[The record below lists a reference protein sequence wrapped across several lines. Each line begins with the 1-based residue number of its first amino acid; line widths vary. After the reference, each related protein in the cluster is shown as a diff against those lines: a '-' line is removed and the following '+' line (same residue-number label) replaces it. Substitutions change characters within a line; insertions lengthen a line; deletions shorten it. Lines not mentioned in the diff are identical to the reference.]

1 MRLNQSQQ
9 RQSVIYHLTYYSILG
24 NETMFRSHNFS
35 AGPSMLPTAV
45 LEQAQAE
52 LLDYKGT
59 GSSIM
64 ELSHRG
70 PEYMEVDAQ
79 AQERI
84 KSLLGLGDDFEV
96 MFLQGGASTQF
107 LMVPYNFLVGDSRVA
122 TYLNTGEWS
131 RKAIKEA
138 KLLGNVHVGFTSEAS
153 NFNRVPKNGEFSV
166 ADGSIYTHFTSNNT
180 IFGTQ
185 FASEPETNGIPLV
198 CDASSDFMS
207 RPLDVSRYGMIYA
220 GAQKNAGPAGVAI
233 VIMRKD
239 FLERARTEG
248 MSTILNYKTHV
259 GTMFNTP
266 PTYSVYIVNL
276 VMGWIQ
282 EQGGLAGIQKKNEAK
297 AALLYGEIDRDDFYR
312 GTAEVDSRSM
322 MNVTFR
328 LPSEDLEKRFVKET
342 EAINL
347 DGLKGHRSVGGIRA
361 SIYNAMPYE
370 GVKALTDFMVEFR
383 AKNG

>member
-1 MRLNQSQQ
+1 
-9 RQSVIYHLTYYSILG
+9 
-24 NETMFRSHNFS
+24 MFRSHNFS

-45 LEQAQAE
+45 LEQAQQE
-52 LLDYKGT
+52 LLNYKGT

-70 PEYMEVDAQ
+70 SEYVEVDAQ
-79 AQERI
+79 ATERV
-84 KSLLGLGDDFEV
+84 KTLLGLGDDFEV
-96 MFLQGGASTQF
+96 MFLQGGASAQF
-107 LMVPYNFLVGDSRVA
+107 MMVPYNFLVGDGRVA

-138 KLLGNVHVGFTSEAS
+138 KIFGNVHVGFTSEAD
-153 NFNRVPKNGEFSV
+153 NYNRVPKNGEFSI
-166 ADGSIYTHFTSNNT
+166 ADGSVYTHYTSNNT

-185 FASEPETNGIPLV
+185 FKTEPDTNGHPLV

-207 RPLDVSRYGMIYA
+207 RPLDVSKYGIIYA

-233 VIMRKD
+233 VIICKD
-239 FLERARTEG
+239 FLEKARDEG
-248 MSTILNYKTHV
+248 MSTILKYRTHV

-276 VMGWIQ
+276 VMGWIL

-297 AALLYGEIDRDDFYR
+297 AGLLYGEIDRDDFYR
-312 GTAEVDSRSM
+312 GTAEVDSRSL

-328 LPSEDLEKRFVKET
+328 LPNEDLEKRFVKEA

-361 SIYNAMPYE
+361 SIYNAMPYD
-370 GVKALTDFMVEFR
+370 GVKVLTDFMTEFR

>member
-1 MRLNQSQQ
+1 
-9 RQSVIYHLTYYSILG
+9 
-24 NETMFRSHNFS
+24 
-35 AGPSMLPTAV
+35 MLPTSV

-70 PEYMEVDAQ
+70 PEYVEVDAQ
-79 AQERI
+79 ATQRI
-84 KSLLGLGDDFEV
+84 KTLLGLGDDFEV

-107 LMVPYNFLVGDSRVA
+107 MMVPYNFIAGTNRIA

-138 KLLGNVHVGFTSEAS
+138 KLLGNVHVGFSSEAE
-153 NFNRVPKNGEFSV
+153 NFVRVPKKGEFTVAEDSV
-166 ADGSIYTHFTSNNT
+166 YTHYTSNNT

-185 FASEPETNGIPLV
+185 FASEPETNGVPLV

-207 RPLDVSRYGMIYA
+207 RPLNVSKYGMIYA
-220 GAQKNAGPAGVAI
+220 GAQKNAGPAGVGI
-233 VIMRKD
+233 VIIRKD
-239 FLERARTEG
+239 FLERARSEG
-248 MSTILNYKTHV
+248 LSTILNYRTHV

-276 VMGWIQ
+276 VMGWIL

-297 AALLYGEIDRDDFYR
+297 AGLLYGEIDRDDFYR
-312 GTAEVDSRSM
+312 GTAEVASRSI

-328 LPSEDLEKRFVKET
+328 LPNEELEKRFVKET
-342 EAINL
+342 EALNL

-370 GVKALTDFMVEFR
+370 GVKALTDFMIDFR